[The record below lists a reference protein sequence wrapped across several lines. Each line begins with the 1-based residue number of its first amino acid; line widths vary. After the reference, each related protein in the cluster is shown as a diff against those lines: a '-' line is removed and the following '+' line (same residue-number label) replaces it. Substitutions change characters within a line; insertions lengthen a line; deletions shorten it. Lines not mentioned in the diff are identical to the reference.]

1 MKGGTQQ
8 GLMCLVKAMIV
19 MTQFA
24 GLEALV
30 KDALLLLQHHSEESN
45 GANMISHGPYWTR
58 QLGNIAGQVTE
69 KTIPRAAAP
78 RRLQAAT
85 RSTRKSS

>member
-24 GLEALV
+24 GLEGLV

-45 GANMISHGPYWTR
+45 GANMISHGPY
-58 QLGNIAGQVTE
+58 
-69 KTIPRAAAP
+69 
-78 RRLQAAT
+78 
-85 RSTRKSS
+85 